1 MWVMKRASYALR
13 SPGEMRG
20 DIGRCREISGDAGR
34 YGEVCGEVELG
45 ALAAVAEEPIGD
57 LDLVPLGQPAQ
68 LAFEGA
74 ELLGGQVHLAARVH
88 VAPLDEAAVDAAERP
103 ARPVVVGHAGYG

>member
-1 MWVMKRASYALR
+1 MCARLLR
-13 SPGEMRG
+13 RGEAVVG
-20 DIGRCREISGDAGR
+20 DEARLVR
-34 YGEVCGEVELG
+34 V

-57 LDLVPLGQPAQ
+57 LDLMPLGQPAQ

>member
-1 MWVMKRASYALR
+1 MRYR
-13 SPGEMRG
+13 EMQG
-20 DIGRCREISGDAGR
+20 DMGR
-34 YGEVCGEVELG
+34 YGEVELG

>member
-1 MWVMKRASYALR
+1 MQ
-13 SPGEMRG
+13 G
-20 DIGRCREISGDAGR
+20 DMGR
-34 YGEVCGEVELG
+34 YGEVELG

-103 ARPVVVGHAGYG
+103 ARPVVVGHAGLGLGSGLRLGLGLEP

>member
-1 MWVMKRASYALR
+1 M
-13 SPGEMRG
+13 
-20 DIGRCREISGDAGR
+20 GR
-34 YGEVCGEVELG
+34 YEEVEVD

-57 LDLVPLGQPAQ
+57 LDLVPPGQQAQ

-88 VAPLDEAAVDAAERP
+88 VAPLRLGEAAVDAAERP
-103 ARPVVVGHAGYG
+103 GRPVVVAHAGD